1 MAENLSKIAIAL
13 VVTTATANTP
23 LNASA
28 VHQVNT
34 AKLSKRLRGT
44 TNLRSPRNL
53 LPLLPSV
60 ANATDKL
67 EDHLL
72 VPYLEPYVDV
82 DFTVGELK
90 KTSLESSASSVV
102 SAAGVSSG
110 GLEYGDD
117 ISFLANAVENEI
129 QVPKIVAAGKGMA
142 LYMPPVFRKVIEL
155 SGKERPNILY
165 IGTASFDKEENF
177 NKHSKKFLSKG
188 CSIDR
193 INVAER
199 DAVPSY
205 EEMRRL
211 VVEWS
216 DVLVCSGGN
225 TLFALLRWKETG
237 LDLLIKEAAAN
248 GTVLCGGSAGAG
260 CWFTSMH
267 SDSLR
272 PDNVKHSQV
281 VKNEMDDEDLTDWDY
296 VKISGLGIIPTPGNI
311 MAVPHF
317 DRTGSNTRSRSEAA
331 GEMVACNSDVP
342 AAIGI
347 DNNAALVVEGD
358 KVMAVSGDGEATVHI
373 VFKDEGTR
381 EITTSPM
388 NPTDEYSL
396 QWLLPAQG

>member
-1 MAENLSKIAIAL
+1 
-13 VVTTATANTP
+13 
-23 LNASA
+23 
-28 VHQVNT
+28 
-34 AKLSKRLRGT
+34 
-44 TNLRSPRNL
+44 
-53 LPLLPSV
+53 
-60 ANATDKL
+60 
-67 EDHLL
+67 
-72 VPYLEPYVDV
+72 
-82 DFTVGELK
+82 
-90 KTSLESSASSVV
+90 
-102 SAAGVSSG
+102 
-110 GLEYGDD
+110 
-117 ISFLANAVENEI
+117 
-129 QVPKIVAAGKGMA
+129 
-142 LYMPPVFRKVIEL
+142 
-155 SGKERPNILY
+155 
-165 IGTASFDKEENF
+165 
-177 NKHSKKFLSKG
+177 
-188 CSIDR
+188 
-193 INVAER
+193 
-199 DAVPSY
+199 
-205 EEMRRL
+205 MRRL

-331 GEMVACNSDVP
+331 EEMVACNSDVP